1 MRLGSIAPP
10 KNSKSQIRMAKAQ
23 MLSIKGAGIDTAT
36 KAKKENKQKKI
47 ALQLVQPPKTFEVR
61 SPPLIPP
68 KEGAVNVL
76 AEHKY

>member
-47 ALQLVQPPKTFEVR
+47 ALLLV
-61 SPPLIPP
+61 
-68 KEGAVNVL
+68 
-76 AEHKY
+76 